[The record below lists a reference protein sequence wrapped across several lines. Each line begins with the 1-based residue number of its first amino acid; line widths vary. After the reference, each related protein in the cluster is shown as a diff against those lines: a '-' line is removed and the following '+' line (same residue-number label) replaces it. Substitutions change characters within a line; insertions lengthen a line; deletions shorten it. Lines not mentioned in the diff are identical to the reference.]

1 MINVFQ
7 PTLGAEELDAVR
19 AVFDS
24 SWLGHGPRTREFEQ
38 EFAAHAGLVPERT
51 IFINSATAGLFLAVE
66 LLALGPGD
74 EVVLPSISFVGAAN
88 AIASAGARPVFCDV
102 DPRTLNP
109 SVADVE
115 RALTPTTKAVILLH
129 YGGVPGEVAEI
140 AELCRRRGVAL
151 VEDAACAVAS
161 TVDGRPCGSFG
172 DIAMWS
178 FDAMKIL
185 VTGDGGMLHVRDAE
199 LARRA
204 HRLAYHGLEH
214 ASGFSAAGKGVPHR
228 WWELD
233 VREFGRRVVGNDLTA
248 AIGLV
253 QLRRLP
259 GFVARRRE
267 IAAEYDRLLA
277 DVEGVRL
284 PPPLP
289 AGQRSSHYFYWVQ
302 LDPEIRDQVAADLL
316 DIGIYTTFRYAPLH
330 KVPAYGAGW
339 HLPGADEAART
350 TLLLPLHQGLD
361 DADVRTVVDGLRK
374 SVEQRQGAPV
384 TDRTARP
391 VAGPPGRRG
400 AGGTR

>member
-115 RALTPTTKAVILLH
+115 RALTATTKAVILLH

-248 AIGLV
+248 AVGLV

-316 DIGIYTTFRYAPLH
+316 DLGIYTTFRYAPLH
-330 KVPAYGAGW
+330 KVSAYGAGR

-374 SVEQRQGAPV
+374 SVEQRQG
-384 TDRTARP
+384 
-391 VAGPPGRRG
+391 
-400 AGGTR
+400 GTRD